1 MAKKMKTKKLIY
13 CALFSAIIAIMSQIA
28 VPIQPVP
35 LNMGIFGVL
44 LCGGL
49 LGKKYGTV
57 SVIVYILLGMVGVPV
72 FSGFRGGFG
81 VIAGPTGGYIAG
93 YIIIAFISGM
103 VCEKT
108 RKIKYM
114 ALFMTL
120 SVIFC
125 YCVGTAWYCLVMKSN
140 IVSALMLCVIPFI
153 PWDLIKIMLALF
165 SVKKL
170 QAIFYNPSGTPRL

>member
-13 CALFSAIIAIMSQIA
+13 CALFAAIIAIMSQIA
-28 VPIQPVP
+28 VPIQPIP

-49 LGKKYGTV
+49 LGKKYSAA

-72 FSGFRGGFG
+72 FSGFRGGLG

-93 YIIIAFISGM
+93 YIIIAFITGM

-120 SVIFC
+120 SGILGYV
-125 YCVGTAWYCLVMKSN
+125 VGTAWYCILMKTN

-153 PWDLIKIMLALF
+153 PGDLVKVILAVMVL
-165 SVKKL
+165 KNGKL
-170 QAIFYNPSGTPRL
+170 RIES